1 MRKATRGIAA
11 GVVLMAALTAC
22 GGSDDGLDAFRGD
35 GDKPPVTLTP
45 DMVRTALPS
54 RASAPKGFEG
64 DDIKVEVGDEAVEEC
79 ADSTESNCGGL
90 LSMGATDFDTDD
102 SGRGDSSDYN
112 GDVDFGILA
121 FRSPDDARATYKA
134 LVTKERS
141 KAEEDGKK
149 AKPVEIDAGAEETD
163 AFEDADGETMVM
175 MRIGSVV
182 AVVNGEG
189 TFVVKPN
196 YNDLAKLQIDRLKKT
211 AQGMNPDA

>member
-1 MRKATRGIAA
+1 LSKAARGITA
-11 GVVLMAALTAC
+11 GVVLMAVLTAC

-54 RASAPKGFEG
+54 KASAPKGFEG
-64 DDIKVEVGDEAVEEC
+64 DDIEVEVGDEAVEAC
-79 ADSTESNCGGL
+79 TDSTESNCGGL
-90 LSMGATDFDTDD
+90 ISMGATDFDTDD
-102 SGRGDSSDYN
+102 SGRGDSSDYD
-112 GDVDFGILA
+112 GEVAFGILA
-121 FRSPDDARATYKA
+121 FQSPDDASATYKA
-134 LVTKERS
+134 LVTEERG

-149 AKPVEIDAGAEETD
+149 VKPLEIDAGAEETE
-163 AFEDADGETMVM
+163 AFEEADGETLVM

-182 AVVNGEG
+182 AVVNGDG
-189 TFVVKPN
+189 TFVEKPN

>member
-1 MRKATRGIAA
+1 MSKAARGITA
-11 GVVLMAALTAC
+11 GVVLMAVLTAC

-54 RASAPKGFEG
+54 KASAPKGFEG
-64 DDIKVEVGDEAVEEC
+64 DNIKVEAGDEAVEEC
-79 ADSTESNCGGL
+79 AAWTESNCGGL
-90 LSMGATDFDTDD
+90 LSIGATDFDTDD
-102 SGRGDSSDYN
+102 SGRSDSSDYD
-112 GDVDFGILA
+112 GEVGFGLLA
-121 FRSPDDARATYKA
+121 FQSPGDASATYKA

-141 KAEEDGKK
+141 KAEKDGKK
-149 AKPVEIDAGAEETD
+149 AKPLEIDAGAEETE

-182 AVVNGEG
+182 AVVNGDG
-189 TFVVKPN
+189 TFVEKPN
-196 YNDLAKLQIDRLKKT
+196 YNDFAKLQIDRLKKT